1 MARNRHPVGQVA
13 LRLACFFLM
22 IGAIDS
28 AIASSLVLTPLRL
41 SLTTERPVEVL
52 TVRNDGDEPAVMQ
65 LDLAK
70 WTQAD
75 GKDIYTATTDILA
88 TPPIFSVPAHG
99 SHLVRVGLRRGAD
112 PTLELSYRMF
122 LEEVPPPPKPNF
134 TGLRVAL
141 RFGVPIFVAPLA
153 ISDRQS
159 LPLPLPLQWQ
169 MRAAAG
175 QFALRATNDGAMHV
189 LVTNVSLTSQGT
201 NAPLVRITGTD
212 YVLPGQSRDWIVNL
226 ERTPIPGASFHIV
239 AATDAGTSEANGILP
254 SSP

>member
-22 IGAIDS
+22 IGEIDS

-159 LPLPLPLQWQ
+159 LPL
-169 MRAAAG
+169 
-175 QFALRATNDGAMHV
+175 